1 MRLLYPC
8 NPLEKKKPDEAFQ
21 EEFLAAQEAGLPY
34 AFFSAEDFEANE
46 FKPRPAL
53 TEGEEVLYRG
63 WMLTPEGF
71 AKLFSAVVG
80 WGGRMLTTPEQYRH
94 CHYLPEWYPLCAD
107 VTPKTIFLKPDANF
121 SSVLNETGWGEYFVK
136 DYVKSLTT
144 SRGSVAKN
152 AHEVKEIVGL
162 IEKYR
167 GQVEGGVC
175 VRELEDLR
183 PETEERFF
191 VFRKQAYARDGAVPP
206 IVTEIAR
213 RIDSPFFSVDIV
225 LGANGAP
232 RLIELGDGQV
242 SDRKKWTPERF
253 VEIFRGYNRFETDGL
268 PFRCA
273 PGQTAAQ
280 AER

>member
-8 NPLEKKKPDEAFQ
+8 NPLEMKKPDEAFE
-21 EEFLAAQEAGLPY
+21 EEFLAAQEAGLPCALY
-34 AFFSAEDFEANE
+34 SAEDFECGE

-63 WMLTPEGF
+63 WMLTPEGYNR
-71 AKLFSAVVG
+71 LYSAVAG
-80 WGGRMLTTPEQYRH
+80 KGGRLLTSPEQYRH
-94 CHYLPEWYPLCAD
+94 CHYLPEWYPLCTD
-107 VTPKTIFLKPDANF
+107 VTPKTVFLERDANF
-121 SSVLNETGWGEYFVK
+121 SQALSALGWRAYFVK

-152 AHEVKEIVGL
+152 AEEVKEIVGL

-175 VRELEDLR
+175 VREFEELR

-191 VFRKQAYARDGAVPP
+191 VFKKQAYARDRVVPD
-206 IVTEIAR
+206 IVTEIAG

-225 LGANGAP
+225 LGVNGAP

-242 SDRKKWTPERF
+242 SDRKKWAPDRF
-253 VEIFRGYNRFETDGL
+253 VEIFSG
-268 PFRCA
+268 
-273 PGQTAAQ
+273 
-280 AER
+280 